1 MTYAEKSAG
10 ASFVAYAAGLIVYLS
25 TVQDAEHVRAVVP
38 ALIAMAI
45 LAAMIQT
52 VAHIGFRFV
61 DRSEEEDER
70 DRTIALLGTRN
81 GEGVLAV
88 GVWGIVALA
97 VMQAPPL
104 LIANAAL
111 VNFTLAELLRSGTR
125 LYYYR
130 RGL

>member
-1 MTYAEKSAG
+1 M
-10 ASFVAYAAGLIVYLS
+10 AYLWDVH
-25 TVQDAEHVRAVVP
+25 DAEHVRAVVP

-52 VAHIGFRFV
+52 VAHIGFSFQ

-81 GEGVLAV
+81 GEAVLAFGIWGVVVLAV
-88 GVWGIVALA
+88 L
-97 VMQAPPL
+97 QASPL
-104 LIANAAL
+104 VIANTAL
-111 VNFTLAELLRSGTR
+111 VYFALAELLRCGTR

-130 RGL
+130 RGV